1 MSASSANPAPTG
13 FHGKS
18 TPAPFLTPDKRAST
32 ALRHRASATAPQ
44 TPSGVASSGQPSSSY
59 RGKRLGLDSSPPSS
73 ASSSAAF
80 SSASSSSTSSAS
92 SSSSSA
98 AAAASAASAAS
109 QTCAC
114 TTGLLHLH
122 LRGTGWGQAVEAACS
137 YCGLRDDAA
146 RGDGAG
152 ARLLGQWYACAH
164 VLVPGEGGGE
174 QSSCVR
180 AGGCGLS
187 AMDVTGTFAG
197 KGSGRGGAK
206 AGAGAGAGAGG
217 SAGASGHRSTR
228 SSKRGRRGDGG
239 GGELL
244 GEQKQKE
251 AEDAGGADAKGAEG
265 AEGGGASAAKK
276 RRASTTTVTAAT
288 TTAPLASTKEED
300 GIAAWAAQRQH
311 RLSRLASQSKPRQP
325 SAGAGELGGPSGR
338 QGSGKRPGGQG
349 KTGTEASSPSGT
361 STASV
366 ASAILGIDDILGKR

>member
-1 MSASSANPAPTG
+1 MESAVSASPAPTG
-13 FHGKS
+13 VHGKSKSTPAPFLTGVHGKSKS
-18 TPAPFLTPDKRAST
+18 TPAPFLTPDKRAS
-32 ALRHRASATAPQ
+32 RGHRNRASATAPQ

-73 ASSSAAF
+73 
-80 SSASSSSTSSAS
+80 
-92 SSSSSA
+92 SSA
-98 AAAASAASAAS
+98 AASSPASSAAASSSSAASAAS

-114 TTGLLHLH
+114 TTGHLHLH

-137 YCGLRDDAA
+137 YCGLLDDAA

-174 QSSCVR
+174 QTSCVR

-187 AMDVTGTFAG
+187 CMDLTGTFARN
-197 KGSGRGGAK
+197 GSGRGGAK
-206 AGAGAGAGAGG
+206 VGAGAGAGG
-217 SAGASGHRSTR
+217 SAGASGHRSTHR
-228 SSKRGRRGDGG
+228 SKRGRRGDGG
-239 GGELL
+239 GG
-244 GEQKQKE
+244 
-251 AEDAGGADAKGAEG
+251 AADAKGAEG

-276 RRASTTTVTAAT
+276 HRASTTTA
-288 TTAPLASTKEED
+288 TTAPVASTKEED

-311 RLSRLASQSKPRQP
+311 RLSRI
-325 SAGAGELGGPSGR
+325 
-338 QGSGKRPGGQG
+338 
-349 KTGTEASSPSGT
+349 SPAPNSLPGT